1 MELPSHLDW
10 QTAGEILLQES
21 TGSFLSCSCTAVL
34 LHHQDL
40 AELLKKS
47 TVAGNLY
54 QSLHLDRQAELHP
67 SCRKTSPSSAS
78 GNRSVLLPYPL
89 AVAQ

>member
-1 MELPSHLDW
+1 MGASCP
-10 QTAGEILLQES
+10 AAALQS
-21 TGSFLSCSCTAVL
+21 Q

-47 TVAGNLY
+47 TVAGKVY
-54 QSLHLDRQAELHP
+54 QPLHLDRQAELHT
-67 SCRKTSPSSAS
+67 SCRKTSLSSAS
-78 GNRSVLLPYPL
+78 GNCSVLLPYPL